1 MRVRDERALVCEG
14 AVIHESA
21 TVGKG
26 AIIAYDVVVGAGH
39 VVADYSRISLAPQPA
54 HDDDVDSDDELEIGS
69 FGGGG
74 GGGARLSDP
83 SGRQMARSDSR
94 GSFGGGGG
102 FDEDDDEGPGGVFL
116 TDHERALL
124 QRAKEGTA
132 GDATT
137 ELWAPEGVGVGGAG
151 HAWAPRWG
159 EEEWRFS
166 IAPVPP
172 GSSDAAYARDDALD
186 SDDDDAHVR
195 SGAKLSAG
203 GGGGDGSDSGTD
215 SDGEDEALESHFRKE
230 VAETF
235 LRCVKHGYE
244 QANAVVELQGL
255 KMAENRTFAD
265 IARYVLMTIL
275 GLSLPAPRDVTKENS
290 KLYPAKA
297 PDNTPALLKSIRE
310 RLKQWAP
317 LLSRFLKSE
326 DDQVEMLLT
335 LEDYCAEDEVFKG
348 MHGALLVPSF
358 AKILHLLY
366 DMDVLSEVSVLAWA
380 EEKGLAGEEDKR
392 FLKLAQPFVD
402 WLKEADS
409 ESDGSGSDSSEASSS
424 DEEE

>member
-1 MRVRDERALVCEG
+1 MRNARIGANASVTSALVCEG

-74 GGGARLSDP
+74 GARLSDP
-83 SGRQMARSDSR
+83 SRQMARSDSK

-137 ELWAPEGVGVGGAG
+137 ERWAPEGVGVGGAG

-172 GSSDAAYARDDALD
+172 GSSGRRLRQGRRAGLGRRRRAR
-186 SDDDDAHVR
+186 
-195 SGAKLSAG
+195 AKRREAG
-203 GGGGDGSDSGTD
+203 GGWRRRRFGFRDG
-215 SDGEDEALESHFRKE
+215 
-230 VAETF
+230 
-235 LRCVKHGYE
+235 
-244 QANAVVELQGL
+244 
-255 KMAENRTFAD
+255 
-265 IARYVLMTIL
+265 L
-275 GLSLPAPRDVTKENS
+275 GRRGRGAGVSL
-290 KLYPAKA
+290 
-297 PDNTPALLKSIRE
+297 
-310 RLKQWAP
+310 
-317 LLSRFLKSE
+317 
-326 DDQVEMLLT
+326 
-335 LEDYCAEDEVFKG
+335 
-348 MHGALLVPSF
+348 
-358 AKILHLLY
+358 
-366 DMDVLSEVSVLAWA
+366 
-380 EEKGLAGEEDKR
+380 
-392 FLKLAQPFVD
+392 
-402 WLKEADS
+402 
-409 ESDGSGSDSSEASSS
+409 
-424 DEEE
+424 